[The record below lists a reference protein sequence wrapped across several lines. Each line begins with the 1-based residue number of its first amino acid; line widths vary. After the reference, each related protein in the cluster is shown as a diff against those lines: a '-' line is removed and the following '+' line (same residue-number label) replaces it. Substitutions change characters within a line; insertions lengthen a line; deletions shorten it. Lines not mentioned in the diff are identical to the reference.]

1 MKKIALVIL
10 LLSLFLY
17 CGPKQQQVE
26 RYMEDSVE
34 VVVNHVKPYAMKG
47 GTINLSVEEEFTIDL
62 KSRWTTRK
70 GSILSWKT
78 LNFRS

>member
-1 MKKIALVIL
+1 MKKIALIIL

-34 VVVNHVKPYAMKG
+34 VVIKPA
-47 GTINLSVEEEFTIDL
+47 NLSVEEEFTIDL
-62 KSRWTTRK
+62 KSRRTTRK
-70 GSILSWKT
+70 RSILSWKT